1 MSGLADLRSLSLM
14 NCMRLSEGGM
24 LAAAGGLTR
33 LTRLSLRGCGAVTN
47 AVAALLERLPAL
59 HSVDLRGCEHVTG
72 AASGFGAL
80 PPQTDPLPTAADSQ
94 LVGLRPPSGASH
106 DILWAPTLQQYSE
119 GRWQGWLSET
129 PPGR

>member
-1 MSGLADLRSLSLM
+1 VSRLAELRSLSLM

-72 AASGFGAL
+72 AARGFCRL
-80 PPQTDPLPTAADSQ
+80 PSLNVVLPSAAS
-94 LVGLRPPSGASH
+94 
-106 DILWAPTLQQYSE
+106 T
-119 GRWQGWLSET
+119 WQG
-129 PPGR
+129 G

>member
-1 MSGLADLRSLSLM
+1 MSRLAELRSLSLM

-72 AASGFGAL
+72 AARGFCRL
-80 PPQTDPLPTAADSQ
+80 PSLNVVLPSAAS
-94 LVGLRPPSGASH
+94 
-106 DILWAPTLQQYSE
+106 T
-119 GRWQGWLSET
+119 
-129 PPGR
+129 